1 MVSLRKCFM
10 SVVALAPSLFG
21 ASVLNAESAELEE
34 VVIYGTRKSLESS
47 LSVKRNANQIV
58 DSLSAEGISKL
69 PDLNLAE
76 ALGRIPGVQISRGGV
91 SREGGVTLRG
101 LPGQFQRSTLNGR
114 YLASAGRDGLV

>member
-1 MVSLRKCFM
+1 MVNVRKSFI
-10 SVVALAPSLFG
+10 SGVALAPCLFS

-69 PDLNLAE
+69 PDLNL
-76 ALGRIPGVQISRGGV
+76 RGV
-91 SREGGVTLRG
+91 SDPSEYGQVDRKREKIGEGVTL
-101 LPGQFQRSTLNGR
+101 L
-114 YLASAGRDGLV
+114 